1 MEKFT
6 VIALGNLNLREGPG
20 ESFEIVEQVPSG
32 YPLTVIDIAKDGGDH
47 RWYKIDNGNW
57 VKAIYVTQ
65 PNNTHMQNKRVQ
77 SKDDTAFQIPFT
89 IGGGIGGSV
98 ANTAA
103 GALGSLISIAGVAGA
118 AASAFLGSMGT
129 GLSTQQRILSRRIFG
144 VPHQFIDTTDM
155 RPTDGGPLGM
165 EFVTN
170 ILAESPI
177 LSILPGIPDYL
188 AGKSTVEKENIMNGL
203 LEAANESLTQA
214 QKESLNKNSLDM
226 KFFEF
231 EPRCTEYMTYVNVL
245 CRMAATFMGLDS
257 IPVPGYPDKKYGTFN
272 WFNWHLSNAYAGEAA
287 KGNIKTSYDDLKKE
301 FGEFGSTLT
310 TKNVGE
316 NLSKLKDIA
325 TSSDKNFEQKMQEA
339 KPIVFDGQK
348 VIMDDED
355 KMKSMNGIDNATTN
369 EFLMESFYIDFFIK
383 PPSYSESFQNS
394 TTTSKFM
401 EGINAASGISKEL
414 QFLMGGAMNMNLG
427 GYDEQIGDFT
437 KNQNQI
443 IAQANLNEH
452 AKKIMSSLIT
462 GSTAVVMGANL
473 IFPEIWDSSNYSRDF
488 SLEINLSTPY
498 GNRESVFLNIIV
510 PMMFLIALVL
520 PRQVTVNSYSSPF
533 LVRCTVPGFFTCD
546 MGMVKDLAITKG
558 GADGSQWTK
567 DGLPTEVT
575 ITMNIG
581 DLYNA
586 LSMSNYR
593 TPKNMWNFIWNTP
606 LVDYVG
612 TACGLNMRSSEM
624 KKKLMVIWNLS
635 STYLSDQIDY
645 STGSLTEL
653 MAMARTRILGAKG

>member
-20 ESFEIVEQVPSG
+20 ESFEIAEQVPSG
-32 YPLTVIDIAKDGGDH
+32 YPLTVIDVAKDGGDH

-65 PNNTHMQNKRVQ
+65 PNNTHIKDKRIK
-77 SKDDTAFQIPFT
+77 SNNDTAMFPTFSV
-89 IGGGIGGSV
+89 GGGIGGSV
-98 ANTAA
+98 VDTAA
-103 GALGSLISIAGVAGA
+103 RGLNSLISVAGIAGA
-118 AASAFLGSMGT
+118 AASSLIGNMGA

-155 RPTDGGPLGM
+155 RPNDGGPLGI

-188 AGKSTVEKENIMNGL
+188 AGKSTAEKENIMNGL
-203 LEAANESLTQA
+203 ISSANEALTQA
-214 QKESLNKNSLDM
+214 EKESLKAKDLDM

-257 IPVPGYPDKKYGTFN
+257 IPVPGYPDKNYGTFN
-272 WFNWHLSNAYAGEAA
+272 WFRWHLSNAYAGEATTGTIQ
-287 KGNIKTSYDDLKKE
+287 KSLEDLKKE
-301 FGEFGSTLT
+301 IGELGEGLNASNITDKLSSIKDKIST
-310 TKNVGE
+310 G
-316 NLSKLKDIA
+316 
-325 TSSDKNFEQKMQEA
+325 KNFEQVMQNVKGEM
-339 KPIVFDGQK
+339 FDGQK
-348 VIMDDED
+348 KVMDDED
-355 KMKSMNGIDNATTN
+355 TMKTMNGIDNATTK
-369 EFLMESFYIDFFIK
+369 EFYMDSFYIDFFVK

-394 TTTSKFM
+394 TTSSKFL
-401 EGINAASGISKEL
+401 EGVNAVSGISKEL

-427 GYDEQIGDFT
+427 AYDEQIGDFT

-443 IAQANLNEH
+443 INQANLNEH
-452 AKKIMSSLIT
+452 AKKVMSSLIT

-488 SLEINLSTPY
+488 SLEITLTTPY
-498 GNRESVFLNIIV
+498 GNRESIFLNIIV
-510 PMMFLIALVL
+510 PMMFLIALAL

-546 MGMVKDLAITKG
+546 MGMVKDLAISKG
-558 GADGSQWTK
+558 GSDGSQWTK

-575 ITMNIG
+575 ITINIG
-581 DLYNA
+581 DLYNS

-593 TPKNMWNFIWNTP
+593 TPRNMWNFIWNTP

-612 TACGLNMRSSEM
+612 TVCGLNMKSSEM
-624 KKKLMVIWNLS
+624 KKKLMVIWNLVS
-635 STYLSDQIDY
+635 AFPSDQVDY
-645 STGSLTEL
+645 TTGSLTEL
-653 MAMARTRILGAKG
+653 MAMARTRVMGAKG